1 MEHKKIAGACEGLR
15 IHAEILQHWLKC
27 AEARA
32 VRACMSEPQFQDMT
46 AFIPNWLYL
55 FFMTMLLV
63 LLFAVPF
70 ALVLHWVPTAFG
82 DFFILGVL
90 NIAFAQLLV
99 ILNLVK
105 NRIIWFLLPLVGS
118 LKMGRFCYPSADMA
132 TYLYPKALEEAHGIG
147 APIDQMNE
155 GEKDRASSCPAVCSS
170 SPWRKPI
177 MPARQRVPTSSLRVV
192 ATCDVSCSLPAWCPL
207 RA

>member
-1 MEHKKIAGACEGLR
+1 MRAPAKACVFTLKSFSTGSSALKHVLYAHACPNRSSGHDRVHSQLALPLLHDHAAG
-15 IHAEILQHWLKC
+15 
-27 AEARA
+27 
-32 VRACMSEPQFQDMT
+32 T
-46 AFIPNWLYL
+46 AF
-55 FFMTMLLV
+55 
-63 LLFAVPF
+63 FAVPF

-118 LKMGRFCYPSADMA
+118 LKMGRFCHPSADMA

-155 GEKDRASSCPAVCSS
+155 GEKDCAVILPSGMLIES
-170 SPWRKPI
+170 VTEAYY
-177 MPARQRVPTSSLRVV
+177 ARQAALPTSSLGSWPRVTFRV
-192 ATCDVSCSLPAWCPL
+192 YCP
-207 RA
+207 RGAH

>member
-15 IHAEILQHWLKC
+15 IHAEILQHRLKC

-32 VRACMSEPQFQDMT
+32 VRARMSEPQFQDMT

-90 NIAFAQLLV
+90 NIAFAQLL
-99 ILNLVK
+99 IIPNLVK

-155 GEKDRASSCPAVCSS
+155 GEKDRAVILPSGMLIESVVEAYYACQA
-170 SPWRKPI
+170 
-177 MPARQRVPTSSLRVV
+177 ARAHILAEGRGHV
-192 ATCDVSCSLPAWCPL
+192 
-207 RA
+207 